1 MVKDA
6 NNMIYYKILK
16 TINVL
21 YYVDFCNFMFI
32 NCEYQMMIVMFYRNL
47 VHERERERE
56 REYHSLE
63 SSASSLCH
71 FNYGW

>member
-56 REYHSLE
+56 YHSLE